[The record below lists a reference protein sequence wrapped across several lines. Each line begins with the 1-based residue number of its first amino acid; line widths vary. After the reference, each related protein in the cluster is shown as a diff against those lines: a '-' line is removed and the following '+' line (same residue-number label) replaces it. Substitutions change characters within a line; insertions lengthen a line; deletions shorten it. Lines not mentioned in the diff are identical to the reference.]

1 LREAHGFEIEMRTAL
16 LVLVILFASNGVVAQ
31 GGRPPLLSQPPEPPR
46 AVYLLCK
53 GAVWSHENGFGASA
67 STPGGMTIKIDQA
80 ARQATFQ
87 TPILGEMQGELKA
100 SDESYVA
107 HVDLA
112 KAHAHMGRTINAV
125 DMNVNRFT
133 GRVSVSYV
141 LADGAQH
148 PAFTGECQPASPK
161 F

>member
-1 LREAHGFEIEMRTAL
+1 
-16 LVLVILFASNGVVAQ
+16 
-31 GGRPPLLSQPPEPPR
+31 
-46 AVYLLCK
+46 
-53 GAVWSHENGFGASA
+53 
-67 STPGGMTIKIDQA
+67 MTIKIDQA

-87 TPILGEMQGELKA
+87 TPMLGEMQGELKA

-133 GRVSVSYV
+133 GGSRSPTCSPM
-141 LADGAQH
+141 ARSIRRS
-148 PAFTGECQPASPK
+148 PASASRRRRSSDGPAGDQLPP
-161 F
+161 